1 MSKEI
6 QVIGRLSK
14 SGRQVFIDCPYCQEQ
29 TPTGRLSKKKKTT
42 HIHGVPDNDKEIIRT
57 PHCSESL
64 WLNPYYENKGQ
75 FHFKVI
81 IPENGGVGLCAS
93 K

>member
-6 QVIGRLSK
+6 QVIGELSK
-14 SGRQVFIDCPYCQEQ
+14 SGRQVSFECPYCQEQ
-29 TPTGRLSKKKKTT
+29 TPSVRHL
-42 HIHGVPDNDKEIIRT
+42 HGVPDNDKEIIRT
-57 PHCSESL
+57 PHCYDYL
-64 WLNPYYENKGQ
+64 WLNPYHNSIGD

-81 IPENGGVGLCAS
+81 IPENGGVGICAS